1 MASNASEGTR
11 FIVAGEFSNMF
22 VIAGGS
28 GATLGLCIWL
38 ATRAKSEQLSAIG
51 KASIVPGIFNINEPL
66 IFGIPIIYNPTLA
79 VPFILAPMTSA
90 TIYYLAMELNL
101 IKAVFAQVPWPT
113 PVGIGAFLG
122 TGDLKAI
129 IVAFVCAIAAFLVY
143 YPFIRA
149 YDKKL
154 LKEEQGASL

>member
-1 MASNASEGTR
+1 
-11 FIVAGEFSNMF
+11 MF

-66 IFGIPIIYNPTLA
+66 IFGIPIIYNPSLA
-79 VPFILAPMTSA
+79 IPFMLAPMTSA
-90 TIYYLAMELNL
+90 TIYYLAMKLELV
-101 IKAVFAQVPWPT
+101 KAVFAQVPWPT

-122 TGDLKAI
+122 TGDWKGI
-129 IVAFVCAIAAFLVY
+129 ILALVCAIAAFLVY
-143 YPFIRA
+143 YPFIRL

-154 LKEEQGASL
+154 VNEEQGLS